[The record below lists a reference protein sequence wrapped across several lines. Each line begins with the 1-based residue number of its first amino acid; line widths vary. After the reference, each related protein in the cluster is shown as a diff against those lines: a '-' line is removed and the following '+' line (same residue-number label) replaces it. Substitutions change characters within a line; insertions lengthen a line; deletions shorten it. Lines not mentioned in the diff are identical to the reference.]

1 MMTDINF
8 EKLYHL
14 ARNSSLEDFL
24 KFTDSLNKIEQL
36 PVVQQFATYMERYQN
51 KVLPSLLNDT
61 HAQVTPAKFTQI
73 VINEVKKSD
82 KLLKAFVEN
91 PASMFA
97 SILAGAEIGLVP
109 SDLLGEFYLI
119 PRNVKQDNGHYKM
132 TVTPL
137 IGYKG
142 LHKILLRGGDIES
155 IEAHVVYEGEDFKVS
170 LGTNPSLEH
179 TPDFTVQR
187 TADKIT
193 HGYAVAHYK
202 SGRSQFQVMTRAEIT
217 AVSNMSK
224 YNNKLYFNDK
234 ENPNRWM
241 EKKCCLIQ
249 LGKMLDKDYYG
260 TKAIEL
266 DNRLEGGATLTLD
279 ENERVK
285 LIEGA
290 NVKPTRFRNIYGTL
304 NSLPS
309 GE

>member
-1 MMTDINF
+1 MQNIDF

-14 ARNSSLEDFL
+14 ARNSSIDDFL
-24 KFTDSLNKIEQL
+24 NFASSLYKPQDL
-36 PVVQQFATYMERYQN
+36 PVVQQGATYMERYEK

-73 VINEVKKSD
+73 VINEVKKNE

-91 PASMFA
+91 PSSMFA

-119 PRNVKQDNGHYKM
+119 PRNIKQDSGHYKM
-132 TVTPL
+132 TITPL

-142 LHKILLRGGDIES
+142 LHKILLRGGEIEN
-155 IEAHVVYEGEDFKVS
+155 IEAHVVYEGDDFKVE
-170 LGTNPSLEH
+170 LGTNPYLKH
-179 TPDFTVQR
+179 TPVFPGNR
-187 TADKIT
+187 TAEKIS
-193 HGYAVAHYK
+193 HVYAVAHYK
-202 SGRSQFQVMTRAEIT
+202 SGRSQFQIMSRSEVV
-217 AVSNMSK
+217 AVSSMSK

-249 LGKMLDKDYYG
+249 LAKMLDKDYYG

-290 NVKPTRFRNIYGTL
+290 AVKPTRFRDIYGTL

-309 GE
+309 SG

>member
-1 MMTDINF
+1 MQNIDF

-14 ARNSSLEDFL
+14 ARNSTMEDYL
-24 KFTDSLNKIEQL
+24 KFTSSLYKPQEL
-36 PVVQQFATYMERYQN
+36 PVVQQFATYMDRYEK

-73 VINEVKKSD
+73 VINEVKKNE

-91 PASMFA
+91 PSSMFA

-119 PRNVKQDNGHYKM
+119 PRNIKQDSGHYKM

-142 LHKILLRGGDIES
+142 LHKILLRGGEIEN
-155 IEAHVVYEGEDFKVS
+155 IEAHVVYEGDEFMVE
-170 LGTNPSLEH
+170 LGTNPYLKH
-179 TPDFTVQR
+179 TPVFPGDR
-187 TADKIT
+187 TAEKIS
-193 HGYAVAHYK
+193 HVYAVAHYK
-202 SGRSQFQVMTRAEIT
+202 SGRSQFQVMSRSEVV
-217 AVSNMSK
+217 AVSSMSK

-249 LGKMLDKDYYG
+249 LAKMLDKDYYG

-290 NVKPTRFRNIYGTL
+290 AVKPTRFRDIYGTL

>member
-1 MMTDINF
+1 MDFQKIYQLANSTTYEEFVRQMTLI
-8 EKLYHL
+8 EE
-14 ARNSSLEDFL
+14 APAVQ
-24 KFTDSLNKIEQL
+24 KFVN
-36 PVVQQFATYMERYQN
+36 YMERYEKQ
-51 KVLPSLLNDT
+51 VLPSLLNDS
-61 HAQVTPAKFTQI
+61 HAKVTPAKFTQI
-73 VINEVKKSD
+73 VINEVKKND
-82 KLLKAFVEN
+82 KLLDAFIKN
-91 PASMFA
+91 PSSMFA

-119 PRNVKQDNGHYKM
+119 PRNVKQDNGSYKP

-142 LHKILLRGGDIES
+142 LHKILLRGGEIEN
-155 IEAHVVYEGEDFKVS
+155 IEAQVVYEGEDFKVS
-170 LGTNPSLEH
+170 LGTSPKLEH

-187 TADKIT
+187 TAEKIT
-193 HGYAVAHYK
+193 HVYSVAHYK
-202 SGRSQFQVMTRAEIT
+202 SGRCQFQVLTRAEIM

-249 LGKMLDKDYYG
+249 LAKLLDKDYYG

-266 DNRLEGGATLTLD
+266 DNRLEGGAMLTLD
-279 ENERVK
+279 EQDRVK

-290 NVKPTRFRNIYGTL
+290 AVKPTRYRNIYG
-304 NSLPS
+304 SLKSVPS
-309 GE
+309 QEEQ

>member
-1 MMTDINF
+1 MQNIDF

-14 ARNSSLEDFL
+14 ARNSSMEDYL
-24 KFTDSLNKIEQL
+24 KFTSSLYKPQEL
-36 PVVQQFATYMERYQN
+36 PVVQQFATYMDRYEK

-73 VINEVKKSD
+73 VINEVKKNE

-91 PASMFA
+91 PSSMFA

-119 PRNVKQDNGHYKM
+119 PRNIKQDSGHYKM

-142 LHKILLRGGDIES
+142 LHKILLRGGEIEN
-155 IEAHVVYEGEDFKVS
+155 IEAHVVYEGDEFMVE
-170 LGTNPSLEH
+170 LGTNPYLKH
-179 TPDFTVQR
+179 TPVFPGDR
-187 TADKIT
+187 TAEKIS
-193 HGYAVAHYK
+193 HVYAVAHYK
-202 SGRSQFQVMTRAEIT
+202 SGRSQFQVMSRSEVV
-217 AVSNMSK
+217 AVSSMSK

-249 LGKMLDKDYYG
+249 LAKMLDKDYYG

-290 NVKPTRFRNIYGTL
+290 AVKPTRFRDIYGTL

>member
-1 MMTDINF
+1 MQNIDF

-14 ARNSSLEDFL
+14 ARNSSMEDYL
-24 KFTDSLNKIEQL
+24 KFTNSLYKPQEL
-36 PVVQQFATYMERYQN
+36 PVVQQFATYMDRYEK

-73 VINEVKKSD
+73 VINEVKKNE

-91 PASMFA
+91 PSSMFA

-119 PRNVKQDNGHYKM
+119 PRNIKQDSGHYKM

-142 LHKILLRGGDIES
+142 LHKILLRGGEIEN
-155 IEAHVVYEGEDFKVS
+155 IEAHVVYEGDEFMVE
-170 LGTNPSLEH
+170 LGTNPYLKH
-179 TPDFTVQR
+179 TPVFPGDR
-187 TADKIT
+187 TAEKIT
-193 HGYAVAHYK
+193 HVYAVAHYK
-202 SGRSQFQVMTRAEIT
+202 SGRSQFQVMSRSEVV
-217 AVSNMSK
+217 AVSSMSK

-249 LGKMLDKDYYG
+249 LAKMLDKDYYG

-290 NVKPTRFRNIYGTL
+290 AVKPTRFRDIYGTL

-309 GE
+309 GG

>member
-1 MMTDINF
+1 MQNIDF

-14 ARNSSLEDFL
+14 ARNSSMEDYL
-24 KFTDSLNKIEQL
+24 KFTSSLYKPQEL
-36 PVVQQFATYMERYQN
+36 PVVQQFANYMDRYEK

-73 VINEVKKSD
+73 VINEVKKNE

-91 PASMFA
+91 PSSMFA

-119 PRNVKQDNGHYKM
+119 PRNIKQDSGHYKM

-142 LHKILLRGGDIES
+142 LHKILLRGGEIEN
-155 IEAHVVYEGEDFKVS
+155 IEAHVVYEGDEFMVE
-170 LGTNPSLEH
+170 LGTNPYLKH
-179 TPDFTVQR
+179 TPVFPGDR
-187 TADKIT
+187 TAEKIS
-193 HGYAVAHYK
+193 HVYAVAHYK
-202 SGRSQFQVMTRAEIT
+202 SGRSQFQVMSRSEVV
-217 AVSNMSK
+217 AVSSMSK

-249 LGKMLDKDYYG
+249 LAKMLDKDYYG

-290 NVKPTRFRNIYGTL
+290 AVKPTRFRDIYGTL

>member
-1 MMTDINF
+1 MQNIDF

-14 ARNSSLEDFL
+14 ARNSSIDDFL
-24 KFTDSLNKIEQL
+24 NFASSLYKPQDL
-36 PVVQQFATYMERYQN
+36 PVVQQFATYMERYEK

-73 VINEVKKSD
+73 VINEVKKNE

-91 PASMFA
+91 PSSMFA

-119 PRNVKQDNGHYKM
+119 PRNIKQDSGHYKM
-132 TVTPL
+132 TITPL

-142 LHKILLRGGDIES
+142 LHKILLRGGEIEN
-155 IEAHVVYEGEDFKVS
+155 IEAHVVYEGDDFKVE
-170 LGTNPSLEH
+170 LGTNPYLKH
-179 TPDFTVQR
+179 TPVFPGNR
-187 TADKIT
+187 TAEKIS
-193 HGYAVAHYK
+193 HVYAVAHYK
-202 SGRSQFQVMTRAEIT
+202 SGRSQFQIMSRSEVV
-217 AVSNMSK
+217 AVSSMSK

-249 LGKMLDKDYYG
+249 LAKMLDKDYYG

-290 NVKPTRFRNIYGTL
+290 AVKPTRFRDIYGTL

-309 GE
+309 SG